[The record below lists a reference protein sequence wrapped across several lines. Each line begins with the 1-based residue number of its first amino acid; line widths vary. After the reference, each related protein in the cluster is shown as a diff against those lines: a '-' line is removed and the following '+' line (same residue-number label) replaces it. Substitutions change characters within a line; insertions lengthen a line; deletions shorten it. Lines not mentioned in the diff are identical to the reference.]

1 MQYMNSEPSNHNALA
16 AARQELIQYSADSI
30 RIWFNDQPVNYNPHW
45 HSALEIIVPMENWY
59 DVIISEESFHIVPG
73 DILIISPGEL
83 HTLIAPETGK
93 RFIFL
98 FDLSLFAKIRGF
110 AGIQTILSRP
120 LHLTRTT
127 HPNIYDDIYQ
137 LLMQIK
143 KEYFRKNEFAELT
156 MYSLLL
162 DMFVRLGTN
171 HLAAVN
177 PFPNMRVY
185 KQKEYMDKFNT
196 VIEYI
201 DSHYME
207 ELNIDDIAAS
217 VGFSKYHFSRLFK
230 QYSNYTFCAYITR
243 RRIKVAEEFLT
254 QPDLS
259 ITEVA
264 LRSGFPSISTFN
276 RVFKQIK
283 GCTPS
288 EYREKN
294 TEFSVPPHLL

>member
-1 MQYMNSEPSNHNALA
+1 MNTDNAHRHVLA
-16 AARQELIQYSADSI
+16 ETRQELIQYHVDSSV
-30 RIWFNDQPVNYNPHW
+30 RIWFNDQPENYDPHW
-45 HSALEIIVPMENWY
+45 HSALEIIVPMESWY
-59 DVIISEESFHIVPG
+59 NVIACEQTFHVVPG
-73 DILIISPGEL
+73 DILLIPPGEL
-83 HTLIAPETGK
+83 HALMAPEAGK

-98 FDLSLFAKIRGF
+98 FDLSSLNGMRGF
-110 AGIQTILSRP
+110 SSILSILSKP
-120 LHLTRTT
+120 LHLTRTA

-143 KEYFRKNEFAELT
+143 KEYFSKNEFAELT
-156 MYSLLL
+156 IYSLLL

-171 HLAAVN
+171 HLVEIN
-177 PFPNMRVY
+177 LFPNMRVY

-201 DSHYME
+201 DTHYME
-207 ELNIDDIAAS
+207 DLNIDDIAAS

-230 QYSNYTFCAYITR
+230 QYTNYTFCNYVTR
-243 RRIKVAEEFLT
+243 RRIKVAEEFLA

-264 LRSGFPSISTFN
+264 LHSGFPSISTFN
-276 RVFKQIK
+276 RLFKQLK

-288 EYREKN
+288 EFREKN
-294 TEFSVPPHLL
+294 TDSPVSLLRF